1 LQASQQ
7 YAQRAGEAISRAF
20 TSGPG
25 TLTSL
30 NIKLQSLQSE
40 LQNVQ
45 IGTRRF
51 RELRSEIEQT
61 ERALSKAQGLSQAG
75 LLGGLATGLAG
86 LGIGATAVGFL
97 KGSVDAAVELESIS
111 KKLSN
116 TLGEQGA
123 GGAIAFTKGLSDQ
136 LGLSF
141 KTLAGSF
148 ASFTAAA
155 SAANVPLQVQKDLF
169 AAVSK
174 AAQQLGLSNYQ
185 INGSLF
191 ALQQIASKGNVQM
204 EELRGQL
211 AERLPIAFAAAARGL
226 SLTQQEL
233 IKLIEGGKL
242 SAREFF
248 PALTKGLNE
257 LTKASEGA
265 PTAAQNFQK
274 LQNAFDSL
282 QASFGTSLL
291 PTVTNQVKNLTAV
304 LEGVGVVLAANKL
317 GLGGGILGNA
327 FGVIPI
333 EGAQAVGALKA
344 LQAQFNLT
352 DQQARALFTDA
363 IAAEGGKYNPFGQ
376 LVIGSKEFDQALASL
391 TDRAIKFRAT
401 NRDQTGELQ
410 AQQAE
415 ASRLLEIAKARE
427 EAEKKIL
434 VPARQALADA
444 RAIQGLQGLAL
455 AQAQEQL
462 KIDQL
467 RRTER
472 QAIADYDKK
481 LSGSGFNRES
491 PAVIEAAAKVEAA
504 GNAVQA
510 ALVAGSDALQQASKD
525 AAQRFT
531 DAARQLTEAQLQ
543 LSSVRANPEGLNRF
557 LRPDEQFQRVRSA
570 ILSLGPEL
578 QAAIKRG
585 QELLNSQGVGLGR
598 PLFEGLNNIL
608 NNARTGRFAS
618 TDGLSEIQQF
628 IKDVNAERDAISGV
642 NNAQKNLQDINLELT
657 QVNSSLRDQVQ
668 ALVAKQWQVTVN
680 VPGGSASGDV
690 IGVVNGAF

>member
-1 LQASQQ
+1 MAEQLGSAVLTVSVDDTQLRAGLQAAERQ
-7 YAQRAGEAISRAF
+7 AITAGKSIQAAF
-20 TSGPG
+20 S
-25 TLTSL
+25 
-30 NIKLQSLQSE
+30 
-40 LQNVQ
+40 
-45 IGTRRF
+45 
-51 RELRSEIEQT
+51 
-61 ERALSKAQGLSQAG
+61 ALA
-75 LLGGLATGLAG
+75 GGLASI
-86 LGIGATAVGFL
+86 GIGVSVVGFL
-97 KGSVDAAVELESIS
+97 KGSVDQAVELESVS

-116 TLGEQGA
+116 TLGTQGA
-123 GGAIAFTKGLSDQ
+123 AGALAFTRGLSDQ

-155 SAANVPLQVQKDLF
+155 SAANVPLAVQQNLF

-174 AAQQLGLSNYQ
+174 AAQQLGLSNDE
-185 INGSLF
+185 INGSLL

-211 AERLPIAFAAAARGL
+211 GERLPIAFAAAARGL
-226 SLTQQEL
+226 NLTQQEL

-257 LTKASEGA
+257 LTKTSEGA

-274 LQNAFDSL
+274 LQNAWDNL
-282 QASFGTSLL
+282 QASFGTNLL
-291 PTVTNQVKNLTAV
+291 PTVTKS
-304 LEGVGVVLAANKL
+304 VVLLTNTLDGLAAKQKAIDFTNSF
-317 GLGGGILGNA
+317 GLGAND
-327 FGVIPI
+327 
-333 EGAQAVGALKA
+333 AQQLVGLLRQ
-344 LQAQFNLT
+344 LQQQYNLT
-352 DQQARALFTDA
+352 DKEAKNLLSNAAASAIPNRNTFAEYFVGQQDLGGQAFAQLQLDLINRAKAFREANKDNT
-363 IAAEGGKYNPFGQ
+363 AEFK
-376 LVIGSKEFDQALASL
+376 
-391 TDRAIKFRAT
+391 
-401 NRDQTGELQ
+401 
-410 AQQAE
+410 AQEAE
-415 ASRLLEIAKARE
+415 AARLLEISNARAKA
-427 EAEKKIL
+427 EKDIL
-434 VPARQALADA
+434 IPARQALADA

-462 KIDQL
+462 KVDQL

-472 QAIADYDKK
+472 QAIASYDKT

-504 GNAVQA
+504 GMAVQA

-585 QELLNSQGVGLGR
+585 QELLNSQGVGVGR

-608 NNARTGRFAS
+608 NNARIGRFAS